1 MLRIT
6 IANGHLLKDGDE
18 VELSQCHLST
28 KVQEVFQYLLNNNID
43 LNFEKQDKN
52 VSFSAIRP
60 DLKTRLMNAL
70 MADRLVRHRGLDA
83 A

>member
-1 MLRIT
+1 MLRI
-6 IANGHLLKDGDE
+6 IIKNGHLLKDGNE
-18 VELSQCHLST
+18 VELAQCHLST
-28 KVQEVFQYLLNNNID
+28 KVKEVFQYLLNNNIN
-43 LNFEKQDKN
+43 LKFEKQESN
-52 VSFSAIRP
+52 ISFSAIRP

>member
-6 IANGHLLKDGDE
+6 ISNGHLLKDGSE
-18 VELSQCHLST
+18 VELSQCNLST
-28 KVQEVFQYLLNNNID
+28 KVQEVFAYLLNNNID
-43 LNFEKQDKN
+43 LMYEKQERT

-60 DLKTRLMNAL
+60 DLKRRLMNAL
-70 MADRLVRHRGLDA
+70 MADKLVRHHGLSA